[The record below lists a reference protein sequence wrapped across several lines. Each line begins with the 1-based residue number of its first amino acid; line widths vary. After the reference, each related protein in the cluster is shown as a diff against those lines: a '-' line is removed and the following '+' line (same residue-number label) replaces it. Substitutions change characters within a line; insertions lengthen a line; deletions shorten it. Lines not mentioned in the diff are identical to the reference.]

1 MSCKDF
7 LKSVEGK
14 LLNNKRKAEPDMRVE
29 VLLGCTSKRIRREIT
44 GNLASRVEKELP
56 PATGNIKSDKP
67 LNEFCDLLSVAEIN
81 NNGNPF
87 LVENLGDNEGSGLV
101 DDPKQ
106 VELFLRQVESQYEA
120 ESNKEQ
126 TKDTATAYSMA
137 DKSKAFCEPMLAG
150 STDLDLGLLC
160 ANFETLYEELLDSL
174 VSVER
179 WMNLA
184 SSQTRESSENSEG
197 VLCPDQ
203 QEIIVD
209 IKKLLSSN

>member
-14 LLNNKRKAEPDMRVE
+14 LLNNKRKAEPDMRVD
-29 VLLGCTSKRIRREIT
+29 VLLGCTSKRIRREIIH
-44 GNLASRVEKELP
+44 GNLASRVEKEQL
-56 PATGNIKSDKP
+56 ATSTCNIKSEKSLD
-67 LNEFCDLLSVAEIN
+67 EFCDLLSVAEIN
-81 NNGNPF
+81 NNVSTF
-87 LVENLGDNEGSGLV
+87 FVENWGKDEDSGLV

-106 VELFLRQVESQYEA
+106 VELFLRQVESQYES

-126 TKDTATAYSMA
+126 TKDTGYS
-137 DKSKAFCEPMLAG
+137 DKSKTFCEPMLAG

-174 VSVER
+174 ISVER

-184 SSQTRESSENSEG
+184 SSQMREPSEDNSEG

-203 QEIIVD
+203 QEITVD

>member
-1 MSCKDF
+1 MSCKEF

-44 GNLASRVEKELP
+44 GNLATRVEKEQLP
-56 PATGNIKSDKP
+56 TTTVNIKSDKS
-67 LNEFCDLLSVAEIN
+67 LDEFCDLLSVAELN
-81 NNGNPF
+81 NNNSPF
-87 LVENLGDNEGSGLV
+87 FVENLGDDEDSGLV

-106 VELFLRQVESQYEA
+106 VELFLRQVESQYES
-120 ESNKEQ
+120 ERNKEQ
-126 TKDTATAYSMA
+126 TKDTAKT
-137 DKSKAFCEPMLAG
+137 FCEPMLAG

-184 SSQTRESSENSEG
+184 SSQMREPTSENSEG

-203 QEIIVD
+203 QEIMLD
-209 IKKLLSSN
+209 IKKLLSGN

>member
-1 MSCKDF
+1 MSCKEF

-44 GNLASRVEKELP
+44 GNFASRVEKEQLP
-56 PATGNIKSDKP
+56 SDKS
-67 LNEFCDLLSVAEIN
+67 LDEFCDLSSVAEIN
-81 NNGNPF
+81 NNVSPF
-87 LVENLGDNEGSGLV
+87 FVENLGDEEDSGLV

-106 VELFLRQVESQYEA
+106 VELFLRQVESQYES

-126 TKDTATAYSMA
+126 TKDAATAYSMA
-137 DKSKAFCEPMLAG
+137 DKSKTFCEPMLAG

-184 SSQTRESSENSEG
+184 SSQIREPSENSEG
-197 VLCPDQ
+197 LLRPDQ
-203 QEIIVD
+203 QEIMLD